1 MREGVV
7 VTGSDELLVAPQ
19 NEGQAAA
26 WDGDEGARWAA
37 NPDFYDRAA
46 TDHHARLLAAAA
58 IGAAER
64 VLDLGC
70 GTGQTTRDA
79 ARSAGPGAAVGI
91 DLSTQMTDLA
101 RRSAAAEGLAN
112 ATFIHG
118 DAQIYP
124 FDGGS
129 FDVAISRFG
138 TMFFGDQVAAFA
150 NVHRALRSGGRLAM
164 LSWQAPAANEWFST
178 LVDTLTLG
186 RGLPQPPPGTP
197 GPFTHADPRAVRAI
211 LADAGFGSIDVESLE
226 LPVHLGFDAAD
237 GFERLTEIAGW
248 MMEPLDDGERRQAL
262 DGLRA
267 AVVAHQTPD
276 GVAFGS
282 ASWLITATATGARRG
297 T

>member
-1 MREGVV
+1 MTV
-7 VTGSDELLVAPQ
+7 SDLTVAPE

-37 NPDFYDRAA
+37 NPEFYDRANR
-46 TDHHARLLAAAA
+46 DHHAELLAAASIDA
-58 IGAAER
+58 GER

-70 GTGQTTRDA
+70 GTGRTTRDV

-91 DLSTQMTDLA
+91 DLSAQMIDLA
-101 RRSAAAEGLAN
+101 RQSAVAEGVVN
-112 ATFIHG
+112 ATFVHG

-124 FDGGS
+124 FDDGS

-150 NVHRALRSGGRLAM
+150 NVHRALRPGGRLAVM
-164 LSWQAPAANEWFST
+164 SWQAAAANEWFST
-178 LVDTLTLG
+178 LVDKLTLG
-186 RGLPQPPPGTP
+186 RGLPPPPPGTP
-197 GPFTHADPRAVRAI
+197 GPFTHADSAAVREI
-211 LADAGFGSIDVESLE
+211 LAGAGFGSIEVESVE
-226 LPVHLGFDAAD
+226 VPIYLGVDAAD
-237 GFERLTEIAGW
+237 GFERLTEVAGW
-248 MMEPLDDGERRQAL
+248 MAESLDDGERRQAL

-267 AVVAHQTPD
+267 ALVAHQTPD

-282 ASWLITATATGARRG
+282 ASWMITATATGARRG